1 MGIVKVFDD
10 IRQSDSE
17 LKKTTCEKRK
27 LNNYDNLKSRTLSI
41 STNPI

>member
-17 LKKTTCEKRK
+17 LKKK
-27 LNNYDNLKSRTLSI
+27 LLVKKENWIIMTIWSQE
-41 STNPI
+41 P